1 MEDSVYD
8 DFTQTSSFLPA
19 GAQQQKELEA
29 IRNQLSDDET
39 MPWPT
44 IENEPI
50 NEYQISHR
58 ATMAFPTLFPDGK
71 GDPTNLALLRD
82 VPLQERVKHLLK
94 YAEVI
99 DCKCVYRFAN
109 QARFFYWAFNM
120 IQRKRILQQS
130 RIFLKQNPGEAHL
143 TIDELCEMVATNNS
157 ATLMS
162 KVSRYVGN
170 IAGTNSYWN
179 QVREELKAIIT
190 NVGAPTLFFYIFVS

>member
-1 MEDSVYD
+1 
-8 DFTQTSSFLPA
+8 
-19 GAQQQKELEA
+19 
-29 IRNQLSDDET
+29 
-39 MPWPT
+39 
-44 IENEPI
+44 
-50 NEYQISHR
+50 
-58 ATMAFPTLFPDGK
+58 MAFPTLFPDGK

-82 VPLQERVKHLLK
+82 VSLQERIKHLLK
-94 YAEVI
+94 YFDII
-99 DCKCVYRFAN
+99 DGKWVYCFAN
-109 QARFFYWAFNM
+109 HPRLSYWAFNI

-179 QVREELKAIIT
+179 KVREELKAIIT
-190 NVGAPTLFFYIFVS
+190 NVGAPTLFFTFSSADMHWPESHALFGANIETGDVASKTRRQNVINNPHIVDWFFTQRLESFVKH